1 VKTIDI
7 QFKTKA
13 VYEPNALMAPYRSN
27 NYKNGFTNASTL
39 NKEELLEKYLKEF
52 RVEQCPLFLQHKCQQ
67 HRPFTCFHWHFQNQ
81 RRRRPIRRRDGTFNY
96 SADVYCSKYDETTGL
111 CPDGDECPYLHRT
124 AGDTER
130 RYHLKYYKT
139 GMCVHDTDNRGF
151 CVKNGPHCAFAH
163 GANDLRPAVYDIR
176 ELQAI
181 ENGETDPLIGPN
193 SLDKE
198 RSLLNDDPKWLDT
211 TYVLANYKTE
221 PCKKPPRL
229 CRQGYACPQYHNN
242 KDKRRSPK
250 KYKYRSTPCPNVKSG
265 DEWGDPVSCDAGDAC
280 QYCHTRT
287 EQQFHPEIYKSTKCN
302 DIQNTSYCPRGAFCA
317 FAHVEQETV
326 SLESPPPE
334 NGGHNL
340 SEIIS
345 TVLPGQHPEA
355 AEDTKIFAQ
364 RAPGSQLRNGSITP
378 PFEENGV
385 ASPIDGQKFNVGGGG
400 GSPASSSLGTS
411 IDSAMVT
418 ATNTFV
424 AKNRFLSGDHVNA
437 NNQSALLRRQLFA
450 IENDPTISAVE
461 KAQKRASL
469 LLEVTAVTTSTN
481 SVVTTFSNGTLFPS
495 LGSERMD
502 SVGSTLDQSI
512 NDLSLDPYESKSR
525 KSSGFSSNASDVI
538 TANGKSRQY
547 SGYEMDNKSRNCSG
561 NSISAGLVSS
571 GIFNSAAAT
580 AQNTQNN
587 GGNTAPVMIP
597 GSVVSNI
604 SPKGGSPLMQSTLT
618 NGIIN
623 EQSNNTGDNNLMR
636 TGNQLGLFDLT
647 SNSSGTSANVVPPPT
662 TSNSAAAVEVGRLK
676 DELIQN
682 RARLTSFEENIQ
694 QARTACEVYKREA
707 TLANRKAD
715 LAYKEKDAAML
726 KLAQMQKELDS
737 LSGGPHLHVIRRVQ
751 DLKSTPI
758 GVLKTIEWQLRKD
771 LQEVEKVMR
780 AHQQLES
787 PQWLTGGGG
796 NNRLFD
802 FPTQTSGN
810 DWASNLGILSTQHPI
825 YGSLAQQ

>member
-1 VKTIDI
+1 
-7 QFKTKA
+7 
-13 VYEPNALMAPYRSN
+13 M
-27 NYKNGFTNASTL
+27 G
-39 NKEELLEKYLKEF
+39 
-52 RVEQCPLFLQHKCQQ
+52 
-67 HRPFTCFHWHFQNQ
+67 
-81 RRRRPIRRRDGTFNY
+81 
-96 SADVYCSKYDETTGL
+96 
-111 CPDGDECPYLHRT
+111 
-124 AGDTER
+124 
-130 RYHLKYYKT
+130 
-139 GMCVHDTDNRGF
+139 
-151 CVKNGPHCAFAH
+151 
-163 GANDLRPAVYDIR
+163 
-176 ELQAI
+176 
-181 ENGETDPLIGPN
+181 
-193 SLDKE
+193 
-198 RSLLNDDPKWLDT
+198 
-211 TYVLANYKTE
+211 
-221 PCKKPPRL
+221 
-229 CRQGYACPQYHNN
+229 
-242 KDKRRSPK
+242 
-250 KYKYRSTPCPNVKSG
+250 
-265 DEWGDPVSCDAGDAC
+265 
-280 QYCHTRT
+280 
-287 EQQFHPEIYKSTKCN
+287 
-302 DIQNTSYCPRGAFCA
+302 
-317 FAHVEQETV
+317 AHVEQETV

-450 IENDPTISAVE
+450 I
-461 KAQKRASL
+461 
-469 LLEVTAVTTSTN
+469 
-481 SVVTTFSNGTLFPS
+481 
-495 LGSERMD
+495 
-502 SVGSTLDQSI
+502 GSTLDQSI

-623 EQSNNTGDNNLMR
+623 EQSNTNTGDNNLMR

>member
-1 VKTIDI
+1 
-7 QFKTKA
+7 
-13 VYEPNALMAPYRSN
+13 
-27 NYKNGFTNASTL
+27 
-39 NKEELLEKYLKEF
+39 
-52 RVEQCPLFLQHKCQQ
+52 
-67 HRPFTCFHWHFQNQ
+67 
-81 RRRRPIRRRDGTFNY
+81 
-96 SADVYCSKYDETTGL
+96 
-111 CPDGDECPYLHRT
+111 
-124 AGDTER
+124 
-130 RYHLKYYKT
+130 
-139 GMCVHDTDNRGF
+139 
-151 CVKNGPHCAFAH
+151 
-163 GANDLRPAVYDIR
+163 
-176 ELQAI
+176 
-181 ENGETDPLIGPN
+181 
-193 SLDKE
+193 
-198 RSLLNDDPKWLDT
+198 
-211 TYVLANYKTE
+211 
-221 PCKKPPRL
+221 
-229 CRQGYACPQYHNN
+229 
-242 KDKRRSPK
+242 
-250 KYKYRSTPCPNVKSG
+250 
-265 DEWGDPVSCDAGDAC
+265 
-280 QYCHTRT
+280 
-287 EQQFHPEIYKSTKCN
+287 
-302 DIQNTSYCPRGAFCA
+302 
-317 FAHVEQETV
+317 
-326 SLESPPPE
+326 
-334 NGGHNL
+334 
-340 SEIIS
+340 
-345 TVLPGQHPEA
+345 
-355 AEDTKIFAQ
+355 
-364 RAPGSQLRNGSITP
+364 
-378 PFEENGV
+378 
-385 ASPIDGQKFNVGGGG
+385 
-400 GSPASSSLGTS
+400 
-411 IDSAMVT
+411 
-418 ATNTFV
+418 
-424 AKNRFLSGDHVNA
+424 
-437 NNQSALLRRQLFA
+437 
-450 IENDPTISAVE
+450 
-461 KAQKRASL
+461 
-469 LLEVTAVTTSTN
+469 
-481 SVVTTFSNGTLFPS
+481 
-495 LGSERMD
+495 MD

-571 GIFNSAAAT
+571 GFNSAAAT